1 MLRIIQ
7 GELYRIRKNRL
18 FFICL
23 LLSTFFMFAYALTF
37 HYDTVK
43 AAGPQG
49 NIPSLNGFSEFLFS
63 DYSLLIP
70 ITIFQLVYSTEDYQK
85 GVHEVLFAKGISR
98 IDFFFGKL
106 FALWTALIFY
116 LIFSFFMAY
125 IFIFLIWI
133 KQPYIEVS
141 FIKIIGYLVL
151 QILCFVGY
159 SSFLWLLSCL
169 IPYRN
174 IVLVVVFFLLGTL
187 YLYLTR
193 ISGALDLEYSFYK
206 YWIVGLSDE
215 MGIDVYMNQLPTIL
229 ITDAVYIFF
238 PVGAAYWIFRRA
250 NLRKHESR

>member
-1 MLRIIQ
+1 MLFR
-7 GELYRIRKNRL
+7 
-18 FFICL
+18 
-23 LLSTFFMFAYALTF
+23 S
-37 HYDTVK
+37 
-43 AAGPQG
+43 
-49 NIPSLNGFSEFLFS
+49 
-63 DYSLLIP
+63 
-70 ITIFQLVYSTEDYQK
+70 
-85 GVHEVLFAKGISR
+85 

-238 PVGAAYWIFRRA
+238 PVGAAYWIFQKA
-250 NLRKHESR
+250 NLRGRRR

>member
-98 IDFFFGKL
+98 IYFFFGKL

-116 LIFSFFMAY
+116 LIFSF
-125 IFIFLIWI
+125 
-133 KQPYIEVS
+133 
-141 FIKIIGYLVL
+141 
-151 QILCFVGY
+151 
-159 SSFLWLLSCL
+159 
-169 IPYRN
+169 
-174 IVLVVVFFLLGTL
+174 
-187 YLYLTR
+187 
-193 ISGALDLEYSFYK
+193 
-206 YWIVGLSDE
+206 
-215 MGIDVYMNQLPTIL
+215 
-229 ITDAVYIFF
+229 
-238 PVGAAYWIFRRA
+238 
-250 NLRKHESR
+250 

>member
-106 FALWTALIFY
+106 FALDSTN
-116 LIFSFFMAY
+116 
-125 IFIFLIWI
+125 FL
-133 KQPYIEVS
+133 PH
-141 FIKIIGYLVL
+141 F
-151 QILCFVGY
+151 
-159 SSFLWLLSCL
+159 
-169 IPYRN
+169 
-174 IVLVVVFFLLGTL
+174 
-187 YLYLTR
+187 
-193 ISGALDLEYSFYK
+193 
-206 YWIVGLSDE
+206 
-215 MGIDVYMNQLPTIL
+215 
-229 ITDAVYIFF
+229 
-238 PVGAAYWIFRRA
+238 
-250 NLRKHESR
+250 